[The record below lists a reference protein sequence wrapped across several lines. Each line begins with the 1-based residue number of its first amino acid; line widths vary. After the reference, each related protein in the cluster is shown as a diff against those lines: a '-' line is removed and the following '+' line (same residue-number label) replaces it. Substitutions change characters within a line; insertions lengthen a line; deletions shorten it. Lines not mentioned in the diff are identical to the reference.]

1 MRVRLLPGAAGTVS
15 REHFL
20 MSYVIDGRVAI
31 DAGSIGLMTVEEQ
44 LALTDVFISHTHMD
58 HIATLPIFLDNVFA
72 PNRKPV
78 RLHVSVETQAV
89 LEQHLFNDVIWPDLV
104 RIGAVG
110 TKFFEWETLVPGQP
124 VVTGDLTVT
133 PLELRHVIPTL
144 GFLVE
149 SPTAAVALIS
159 DTAALDDVWDRLRE
173 VPRLERVVLEC
184 SFPESMRW
192 LADKSMHLTP
202 RDVADQL
209 TRLGRPV
216 SVSIVHTKP
225 AFREQIE
232 RELHD
237 LKIPRLELFR
247 PGEELVV

>member
-72 PNRKPV
+72 PNRTPV
-78 RLHVSVETQAV
+78 RLHASAETQAA
-89 LEQHLFNDVIWPDLV
+89 LEQHLFNDLIWPDLV
-104 RIGAVG
+104 RIGAEG
-110 TKFFEWETLVPGQP
+110 TKFFEWQTLVPGRQ
-124 VVTGDLTVT
+124 VAAGDLKVT
-133 PLELRHVIPTL
+133 PLALRHVIPTL

-149 SPTAAVALIS
+149 SPTTAVAFIS
-159 DTAALDDVWDRLRE
+159 DTAPLDDVWERLGR
-173 VPRLERVVLEC
+173 VPRLERVILEC

-192 LADKSMHLTP
+192 LAEKSMHLTP
-202 RDVADQL
+202 RDVAEQIA
-209 TRLGRPV
+209 RLGCPV
-216 SVSIVHTKP
+216 TVSIVHTKP

-232 RELHD
+232 CELAD
-237 LKIPRLELFR
+237 LSIPQLELFR
-247 PGEELVV
+247 PGEELGA